1 MKYGDVCY
9 IYATL
14 FKLVFLCPWNTK
26 ARDKILSPCHIPICV
41 IWHMRSC
48 SLTVFSGES
57 AFDHLLFFSFFAIF
71 CILPFVFFLSP
82 FLPALKMWF
91 WVHLHFAK
99 SCILGSSLYFP
110 YIITLLI
117 NMNNLWHKNFN
128 SQTSRASCFRH
139 TCELC
144 ISNFSCVTNQT
155 HSRKLT

>member
-1 MKYGDVCY
+1 MVLSRRPRFWVSIMIVSFGFLEIFMFYSVLSMLLSLYDCEFIFAFSPRCLIMSGSQLSCY
-9 IYATL
+9 C
-14 FKLVFLCPWNTK
+14 LVLYFALC
-26 ARDKILSPCHIPICV
+26 
-41 IWHMRSC
+41 
-48 SLTVFSGES
+48 
-57 AFDHLLFFSFFAIF
+57 
-71 CILPFVFFLSP
+71 FFLSP